1 VAYNDVSKDAI
12 EQKLAVGEIDIPDV
26 DVEVTEDD
34 VEEADEAADEA
45 VAEADDL
52 EDEVEDSKKTIGQLL
67 EEQASNESMLEI
79 LHYGLEHKQ
88 YSPQYIVHA
97 NSCLE

>member
-1 VAYNDVSKDAI
+1 GDDPEQLPPEGVLAI
-12 EQKLAVGEIDIPDV
+12 FDLV
-26 DVEVTEDD
+26 VEVTEDD

-67 EEQASNESMLEI
+67 EEQATKETIETL
-79 LHYGLEHKQ
+79 
-88 YSPQYIVHA
+88 
-97 NSCLE
+97 